1 MSKGN
6 VNDNLKLL
14 ANNMSKGNLPLSKK
28 ILGFL
33 KQKYPKR
40 REASPETLPEGPF
53 RSIDPVAHDG
63 INESLAMQAGIL
75 TKGVLDHQT
84 LRLMTDEEYLLLG
97 NLGIHQVTIIKLLQ
111 TSSRNFF

>member
-28 ILGFL
+28 MLGFL

-40 REASPETLPEGPF
+40 REASPETLPESPF
-53 RSIDPVAHDG
+53 RPIDPVAHDG